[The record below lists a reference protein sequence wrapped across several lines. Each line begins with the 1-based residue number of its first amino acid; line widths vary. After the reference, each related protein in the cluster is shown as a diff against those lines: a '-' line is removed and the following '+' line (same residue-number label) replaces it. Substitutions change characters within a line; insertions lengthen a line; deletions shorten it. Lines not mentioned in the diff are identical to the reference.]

1 MNFVRIKLHS
11 IFYLYMKHYTIFI
24 AFMYALYINDTIYS
38 FLKIDD
44 IFVE

>member
-11 IFYLYMKHYTIFI
+11 IFYLYTKHYTIII

-38 FLKIDD
+38 FFKIDET
-44 IFVE
+44 FVD